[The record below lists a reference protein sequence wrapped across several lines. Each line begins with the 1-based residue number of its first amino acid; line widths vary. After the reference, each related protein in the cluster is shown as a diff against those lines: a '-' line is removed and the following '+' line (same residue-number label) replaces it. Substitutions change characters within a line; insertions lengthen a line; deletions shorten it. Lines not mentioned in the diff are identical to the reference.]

1 MIRCRMW
8 LEKWNPHPRLPG
20 HMLGAGLR
28 AQHVE
33 ASVAR
38 ILQDNLKTHSS
49 LEWWQFLM
57 VLDH

>member
-1 MIRCRMW
+1 MPDDSMQDVAW
-8 LEKWNPHPRLPG
+8 KLEPPFTPRLPG
-20 HMLGAGLR
+20 HMLGAGRR

-49 LEWWQFLM
+49 RGGNF
-57 VLDH
+57 